1 MNSRAL
7 KAVGAIVLGLAVALG
22 AGWLWGASGRWDA
35 ERQLASARLE
45 RELTGARAQLLAARV
60 DLYKLNFGSA
70 TSNFEAAK
78 RSLQAGRG
86 ALDQD
91 DDAAA
96 IQRLQAATAAA
107 GRRCRTPSCGTCNA
121 GRGERSPKRRSPLP
135 SAWAP
140 RQQV

>member
-1 MNSRAL
+1 L

-107 GRRCRTPSCGTCNA
+107 EEARRLAAQVNPA
-121 GRGERSPKRRSPLP
+121 AQVAAERAL
-135 SAWAP
+135 AELEQAQAHQP
-140 RQQV
+140 R